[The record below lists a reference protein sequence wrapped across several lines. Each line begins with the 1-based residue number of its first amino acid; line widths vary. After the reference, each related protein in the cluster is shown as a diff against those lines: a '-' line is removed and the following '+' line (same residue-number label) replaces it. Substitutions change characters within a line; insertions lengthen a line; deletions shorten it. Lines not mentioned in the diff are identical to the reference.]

1 MTKAVP
7 SAPAAQAGPPPD
19 LPKCNYVSQ
28 DIRYHESLRQLQSWA
43 SIIFSRHL
51 VIQEPEL
58 LPDKTVLLLEYI
70 PAWLASLKYYC
81 IG

>member
-43 SIIFSRHL
+43 RDKILPRQRH
-51 VIQEPEL
+51 P
-58 LPDKTVLLLEYI
+58 VLRPQSCLFVTALYFV
-70 PAWLASLKYYC
+70 
-81 IG
+81 